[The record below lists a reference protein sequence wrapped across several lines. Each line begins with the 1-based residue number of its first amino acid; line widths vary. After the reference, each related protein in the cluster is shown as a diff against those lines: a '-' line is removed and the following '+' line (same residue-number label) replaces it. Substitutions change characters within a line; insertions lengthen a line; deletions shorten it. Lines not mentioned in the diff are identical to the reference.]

1 MRKRILYST
10 LAVLMVFPSIA
21 MADATEEDKMKTLDE
36 VVVTATRAAKD
47 IKTVPANVTVI
58 TADEIRDSGASSI
71 VEVLQSQANIH
82 IRTFSGNP
90 AQAQIDLRGF
100 GENGFGRTLVLL
112 DGRRLNRIDMSSITW
127 TQLPLEQIER
137 IEVVRGSGS
146 VLYGDAAVAGV
157 IHIITKKGAVA
168 PSTTGAV
175 QIGEDG
181 FNDERVGLIGS
192 SDRYSYSVNA
202 ANQQTDGWRDR
213 TAFKSYGGGFQLGYD
228 ISDYLTISGGAS
240 YNKTDFEMPGSL
252 TKDELAQDRT
262 QPQPGHTADE
272 SENEYQN
279 ANFLIEGSL
288 GNSGDI
294 EVNLVYGNSEISS
307 NILSYWP
314 PAQFNLSDS
323 ESIGVQPKY
332 VLDSEHESFSNQLVT
347 GVDIYQETL
356 TVDKYSDASRQNKT
370 HSTDLERDTIGW
382 YVRDEITIGDNI
394 ILSGGGRIERA
405 EISGRSVTLNTSTVD
420 FDEDKEHDGEVFE
433 VGATW
438 LPKDNMKL
446 YTRYS
451 TVYRYPFIDEQ
462 AAFYGF
468 GSDTFLSDLE
478 AEEGQSIEAGFEVT
492 PIENFIVGFTIFQID
507 MEDEISWNEIT
518 FRNENLDDTRHRG
531 LEMSLDYKLLEIL
544 SLQMNYTYQKATFES
559 GNYSENEVPLVP
571 NNLLAANLD
580 LTLMHSL
587 HLLSS
592 MKYIDDSYLSQDFDN
607 NTEQLDDYFVV
618 DLLLR
623 YKKDIGKTQWTSFLG
638 IGNLFDEEY
647 STHGTDNQSW
657 GGENTYFPSP
667 GRKFYGGIST
677 RF

>member
-1 MRKRILYST
+1 MKKRLFYST
-10 LAVLMVFPSIA
+10 VAAFMIFPSLA
-21 MADATEEDKMKTLDE
+21 MADEADQKKMKTLDE

-47 IKTVPANVTVI
+47 IKTVPANITVI

-71 VEVLQSQANIH
+71 VEVLQNQANIH

-157 IHIITKKGAVA
+157 IHIITKKGALESSISA
-168 PSTTGAV
+168 SL
-175 QIGEDG
+175 QIGEDN
-181 FNDERVGLIGS
+181 FHDERVGLMGS
-192 SDRYSYSVNA
+192 SDKFSYSVSA

-228 ISDYLTISGGAS
+228 IADYLSISGGAS

-294 EVNLVYGNSEISS
+294 EVNLVYGNSDISS

-332 VLDSEHESFSNQLVT
+332 VLDSEHGSFSNQLVT

-370 HSTDLERDTIGW
+370 HSTDLERNTIGW

-394 ILSGGGRIERA
+394 ILGGGGRIERA
-405 EISGRSVTLNTSTVD
+405 EISGRSITLNTSIID

-438 LPKDNMKL
+438 LPVDNMKL

-462 AAFYGF
+462 ATFYGF

-478 AEEGQSIEAGFEVT
+478 AEEGQSIEAGFGVT
-492 PIENFIVGFTIFQID
+492 PIENFTVGFTIFQID

-518 FRNENLDDTRHRG
+518 YRNENLDDTRHRG

-559 GNYSENEVPLVP
+559 GNYSGNEVPLVP
-571 NNLLAANLD
+571 NNLIAANLD

-592 MKYIDDSYLSQDFDN
+592 IKYVDDSYLSQDFDN
-607 NTEQLDDYFVV
+607 NTEKLDDYFVF

-623 YKKDIGKTQWTSFLG
+623 YKKDIGRTQWMTFLG
-638 IGNLFDEEY
+638 IANLFDEEY

>member
-1 MRKRILYST
+1 MKKRVLYST
-10 LAVLMVFPSIA
+10 VAALMIFPSLA
-21 MADATEEDKMKTLDE
+21 MADEAEQEKMKTLDE
-36 VVVTATRAAKD
+36 VVVTATRATKD
-47 IKTVPANVTVI
+47 IKSVPANVTII

-71 VEVLQSQANIH
+71 VEVLQNQANIH

-146 VLYGDAAVAGV
+146 VLYGDAAIAGV
-157 IHIITKKGAVA
+157 IHIITKKGSIE
-168 PSTTGAV
+168 PSISASF
-175 QIGEDG
+175 QIGEDD
-181 FNDERVGLIGS
+181 FHDERVGLMGS
-192 SDRYSYSVNA
+192 SDKFSYSVSA
-202 ANQQTDGWRDR
+202 ANQKTDGWRDR

-228 ISDYLTISGGAS
+228 IADYLSISGGVS
-240 YNKTDFEMPGSL
+240 YNMTDFEMPGSL

-262 QPQPGHTADE
+262 QPQPGHAADE
-272 SENEYQN
+272 SENENQN
-279 ANFLIEGSL
+279 ANFMIEGSL

-294 EVNLVYGNSEISS
+294 EVNLVYGNSEIST

-332 VLDSEHESFSNQLVT
+332 VLDSDHGTFSNQLVT
-347 GVDIYQETL
+347 GVDIYRETL

-433 VGATW
+433 IGANW
-438 LPKDNMKL
+438 LPGDNMKF

-462 AAFYGF
+462 ATFYGY
-468 GSDTFLSDLE
+468 GSDTFLSDLD

-492 PIENFIVGFTIFQID
+492 PRENFTVGFTIFQID

-531 LEMSLDYKLLEIL
+531 LEMSLDYRLLEIL

-592 MKYIDDSYLSQDFDN
+592 MKYVDDSYLSQDFDN
-607 NTEQLDDYFVV
+607 NTEKLDDYFVV

-623 YKKDIGKTQWTSFLG
+623 YKKDIGKTQWTTFLG
-638 IGNLFDEEY
+638 IANLFDEEY

>member
-1 MRKRILYST
+1 MKKRVLYST
-10 LAVLMVFPSIA
+10 VAALMIFPSLA
-21 MADATEEDKMKTLDE
+21 MADEAEQEKMKTLDE
-36 VVVTATRAAKD
+36 VVVTATRATKD
-47 IKTVPANVTVI
+47 IKSVPANVTII

-71 VEVLQSQANIH
+71 VEVLQNQANIH

-146 VLYGDAAVAGV
+146 VLYGDAAIAGV
-157 IHIITKKGAVA
+157 IHIITKKGSIE
-168 PSTTGAV
+168 PSISASF
-175 QIGEDG
+175 QIGEDD
-181 FNDERVGLIGS
+181 FHDERVGLMGS
-192 SDRYSYSVNA
+192 SDKFSYSVSA
-202 ANQQTDGWRDR
+202 ANQKTDGWRDR

-228 ISDYLTISGGAS
+228 IADYFSISGGVS
-240 YNKTDFEMPGSL
+240 YNMTDFEMPGSL

-262 QPQPGHTADE
+262 QPQPGHAADE
-272 SENEYQN
+272 SENENQN
-279 ANFLIEGSL
+279 ANFMIEGSL

-294 EVNLVYGNSEISS
+294 EVNLVYGNSEIST

-332 VLDSEHESFSNQLVT
+332 VLDSDHGTFSNQLVT
-347 GVDIYQETL
+347 GVDIYRETL

-433 VGATW
+433 IGANW
-438 LPKDNMKL
+438 LPGDNMKF

-462 AAFYGF
+462 ATFYGY
-468 GSDTFLSDLE
+468 GSDTFLSDLD

-492 PIENFIVGFTIFQID
+492 PRENFTVGFTIFQID

-531 LEMSLDYKLLEIL
+531 LEMSLDYRLLEIL

-592 MKYIDDSYLSQDFDN
+592 MKYVDDSYLSQDFDN
-607 NTEQLDDYFVV
+607 NTEKLDDYFVV

-623 YKKDIGKTQWTSFLG
+623 YKKDIGKTQWTTFLG
-638 IGNLFDEEY
+638 IANLFDEEY